1 MNVQSISLN
10 VTLITAISTSA
21 FAGPAVTGSNHQL
34 DREINTTL
42 HLESSWHTTLEI
54 SDAATRRIAISI
66 PLENMTYTLELEPY
80 SVRADAYSLFMQDD
94 DGELYEV
101 EPGPIRTLRG
111 SLVELAGS
119 RVSGTLMDDGLY
131 ARIILGDGTEYWM
144 EPVGHKIDIAPSDLY
159 AFYRNDDIIP
169 SGGSCAAED
178 HADVATILNM
188 LANYDTT
195 SQSNRGG
202 VLEAAEIACD
212 ADYEYYQDW
221 GSQTESRIESVINS
235 LNQQYESQVNL
246 RHEITTIIVRSS
258 ANDPYTSSDAGTLLD
273 QFRSQWNNN
282 HGSISRDVAHLFTG
296 RSLNSGTIGIAWL
309 GVVCNTGLAYSL
321 VESDCCGSFG
331 CTTDLSAH
339 ELGHNWNA
347 GHCNCTNNTMNPY
360 IVCAN
365 DFTQGSI
372 NSINSYA
379 NSVNCLSNASPQG
392 ACCLSGNNCVM
403 AYEDICVPNGGTYQ
417 GDNVECADATCADPI
432 GACCIDTTCTD
443 YSELDCSNAGG
454 TYQGD
459 NVGCTSGTCADPV
472 GACCIDGA
480 CADYSESDCSNAG
493 GIYAGDETNCNTT
506 GCSLGACCVGIDCSL
521 TLLNDC
527 SGSWFGDGTTCAD
540 TSCGVGSDQLNY
552 ELRTWSKDN
561 GQSMETYDLYF
572 PSSDSNT
579 RLIAVF
585 GENADLIQLRGWSNA
600 LFDNS
605 ANLVALHQSPYGN
618 DGPHDRVFDD
628 PFGLELEFDSYVTIG
643 ATDLVDSNMTMLGF
657 DSTGFNSDAGLEMDN
672 GVWFLI
678 PDDPMA
684 SEGAG
689 TALGHR
695 MMSISV
701 ESGQGLELLVN
712 VQWFDGANVV
722 HENRN
727 IYWNNEGLGG
737 GSDCPTDLDGN
748 GSTDV
753 SDLLMIISAWG
764 PCSGCVEDIDGNDV
778 VDVSDLLALIAAWG
792 ACE

>member
-1 MNVQSISLN
+1 MNVQSMSLN
-10 VTLITAISTSA
+10 VTLITAISTSV
-21 FAGPAVTGSNHQL
+21 FAGPATTGPNHQL

-42 HLESSWHTTLEI
+42 HLESSWNTTLQI
-54 SDAATRRIAISI
+54 SDAPNRRIAISI

-111 SLVELAGS
+111 SIVELTGS
-119 RVSGTLMDDGLY
+119 SVSGTLMDDGLY
-131 ARIILGDGTEYWM
+131 ARILLEDGTGYWM
-144 EPVGHKIDIAPSDLY
+144 EPVGEKIDNAPSNLY

-178 HADVATILNM
+178 HAEVASILNM
-188 LANYDTT
+188 LANYDVNNR
-195 SQSNRGG
+195 SNRGG
-202 VLEAAEIACD
+202 DLEVAELACD
-212 ADYEYYQDW
+212 TDYEYYQDW
-221 GSQTESRIESVINS
+221 GSQTEARIESVINS
-235 LNQQYESQVNL
+235 LNLQYESEVNL
-246 RHEITTIIVRSS
+246 RHEISAIIVRSDS
-258 ANDPYTSSDAGTLLD
+258 NDPYTSNNAGTLLD
-273 QFRSQWNNN
+273 QFRNHWNSN
-282 HGSISRDVAHLFTG
+282 HGSIARDVAHLFTG
-296 RSLNSGTIGIAWL
+296 RSLNGGTIGIAWL
-309 GVVCNTGLAYSL
+309 GVVCFTSSAYSL
-321 VESDCCGSFG
+321 VQSDCCGSFG

-347 GHCNCTNNTMNPY
+347 GHCSCTSNTMNPY

-372 NSINSYA
+372 NSITSYA
-379 NSVNCLSNASPQG
+379 NSVNCLSNAAPLG
-392 ACCLSGNNCVM
+392 ACCLSGGNCVM
-403 AYEDICVPNGGTYQ
+403 AYESICEPNGGTYQ
-417 GDNVECADATCADPI
+417 GDNVECADVTCADPI
-432 GACCIDTTCTD
+432 GACCIGGACTE
-443 YSELDCSNAGG
+443 YTELDCSNAGG
-454 TYQGD
+454 D
-459 NVGCTSGTCADPV
+459 
-472 GACCIDGA
+472 
-480 CADYSESDCSNAG
+480 
-493 GIYAGDETNCNTT
+493 YAGDETNCNTT

-527 SGSWFGDGTTCAD
+527 TGSWFGDGTTCAD
-540 TSCGVGSDQLNY
+540 TSCGAGSDQLNY
-552 ELRTWSKDN
+552 ELRTWSKPN

-572 PSSDSNT
+572 PSSDSYT

-628 PFGLELEFDSYVTIG
+628 PFGIELEFDSYVTIG
-643 ATDLVDSNMTMLGF
+643 ATDLVDSNLTMLGF

-695 MMSISV
+695 MMSISA
-701 ESGQGLELLVN
+701 ESGQGIELLVN

-722 HENRN
+722 HETRN

-737 GSDCPTDLDGN
+737 GPDCPTDLDGN

-753 SDLLMIISAWG
+753 SDLLMMISAWG
-764 PCSGCVEDIDGNDV
+764 PCSGCIEDLDGNGT
-778 VDVSDLLALIAAWG
+778 VDVSDLLSVIAAWG

>member
-10 VTLITAISTSA
+10 LTLITAISTSV
-21 FAGPAVTGSNHQL
+21 FAGPANTGPNHQL
-34 DREINTTL
+34 DREINATL
-42 HLESSWHTTLEI
+42 HLEGSWHTTLQI
-54 SDAATRRIAISI
+54 SDAPTHRISISI
-66 PLENMTYTLELEPY
+66 PIENMTYTLELEPY

-131 ARIILGDGTEYWM
+131 ARILLEDGTEYWM
-144 EPVGHKIDIAPSDLY
+144 EPVGEKIDNAPSNLY

-169 SGGSCAAED
+169 SGGTCAAED
-178 HADVATILNM
+178 HAEVASILNM
-188 LANYDTT
+188 LANYDANNR
-195 SQSNRGG
+195 SNRGG
-202 VLEAAEIACD
+202 DLQVAEIACD
-212 ADYEYYQDW
+212 TDYEYYQDW

-235 LNQQYESQVNL
+235 LNQQYESEVNL
-246 RHEITTIIVRSS
+246 RHEITTIIVRDTSS
-258 ANDPYTSSDAGTLLD
+258 DPYTSSDAGTLLD
-273 QFRSQWNNN
+273 QFRTQWNNN
-282 HGSISRDVAHLFTG
+282 HGSIARDLAHLFTG
-296 RSLNSGTIGIAWL
+296 RELNGSTIGIAAL
-309 GVVCNTGLAYSL
+309 GVVCNTWYAYGL
-321 VESDCCGSFG
+321 VQSDCCGSFG
-331 CTTDLSAH
+331 CATDLSAH
-339 ELGHNWNA
+339 EIGHNWNA
-347 GHCNCTNNTMNPY
+347 SHQDSTYNTMYSSLTCTNFFIAATES
-360 IVCAN
+360 
-365 DFTQGSI
+365 Q
-372 NSINSYA
+372 INSYA
-379 NSVNCLSNASPQG
+379 NSVNCLENDAPMG

-403 AYEDICVPNGGTYQ
+403 AYESICEPNGGTYQ
-417 GDNVECADATCADPI
+417 GDNVECTDATCADPI
-432 GACCIDTTCTD
+432 GACCIGGACTD

-454 TYQGD
+454 
-459 NVGCTSGTCADPV
+459 A
-472 GACCIDGA
+472 
-480 CADYSESDCSNAG
+480 
-493 GIYAGDETNCNTT
+493 YAGDSTNCSTT

-527 SGSWFGDGTTCAD
+527 AGSWFGDGTTCAD

-552 ELRTWSKDN
+552 ELRTWSN
-561 GQSMETYDLYF
+561 SSGQSMETYDLYF

-628 PFGLELEFDSYVTIG
+628 PFGIELEFDSYVTIG
-643 ATDLVDSNMTMLGF
+643 ATDLVDSDLTMLGF

-684 SEGAG
+684 SDGAG
-689 TALGHR
+689 TVLGHR

-737 GSDCPTDLDGN
+737 GPDCPTDLDGN

-753 SDLLMIISAWG
+753 SDLLMMISAWG
-764 PCSGCVEDIDGNDV
+764 PCSGCIEDLDGNGT
-778 VDVSDLLALIAAWG
+778 VDVSDLLSVIAAWG
-792 ACE
+792 VCE